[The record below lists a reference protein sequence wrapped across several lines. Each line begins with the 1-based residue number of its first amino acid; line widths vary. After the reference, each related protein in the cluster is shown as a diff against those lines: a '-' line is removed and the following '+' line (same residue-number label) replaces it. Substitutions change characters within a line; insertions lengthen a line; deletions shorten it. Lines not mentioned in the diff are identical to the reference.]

1 MHAIVDINTEA
12 GRRICQPGKGDLEG
26 HEQCLPQGE
35 TKLCISSWSTETQGL
50 SVGFSVLP

>member
-1 MHAIVDINTEA
+1 MPLLTSTLTEA

-35 TKLCISSWSTETQGL
+35 TKLCLSSWSTETQGL